1 MNSDLERIE
10 SKIHIAGRKLDK
22 CTYFIYTAR
31 ILALA
36 SSSLSRFVLPYDIGW
51 AMIEAAQLWN

>member
-10 SKIHIAGRKLDK
+10 SKIHIAGRKHDK

-36 SSSLSRFVLPYDIGW
+36 SSSLSRFVLMILVFSSL
-51 AMIEAAQLWN
+51 AMIWN